1 MTHLSQGVRGEKES
15 LWYPCLYHTKARVN
29 QEMYVHPA
37 CLLRAACCFFSYI
50 RSEGVSV
57 NHSFQNSIPLPQRP
71 ACCGSEH
78 HASKAEPG
86 RPCTK
91 HCRTRWVICHLGG
104 QFLMGHICNRAGGPT
119 SVCTSS
125 GFQGH
130 LSLESNRLRCPHLLT
145 CLPKYFMAAGKEA
158 HDSLLQDVARAQ

>member
-1 MTHLSQGVRGEKES
+1 MVPPPLSHQGQSEPGDVRS
-15 LWYPCLYHTKARVN
+15 PS
-29 QEMYVHPA
+29 MS
-37 CLLRAACCFFSYI
+37 LLRAACCFFSYI

-71 ACCGSEH
+71 ACCGSERH
-78 HASKAEPG
+78 TSRAEPG

-104 QFLMGHICNRAGGPT
+104 QFLMGHICIRAGGPT
-119 SVCTSS
+119 SVCTTS

-130 LSLESNRLRCPHLLT
+130 LSPENNRLRCPHLLT
-145 CLPKYFMAAGKEA
+145 CLPQYFMAAGKEA
-158 HDSLLQDVARAQ
+158 HDSLLQDVAKAHKIVKPVVFLSNYLP